1 MSSLIDPRAPRF
13 GAAITSVIALIGF
26 ADAFTAY
33 GQVAIVSSALLL
45 VLFVWSVFLPAW
57 HPYKFLF
64 SLIRP
69 RIGEPKELEDS
80 RPPRFAQQ
88 VGLFFAVSASVG
100 LIVNSQIV
108 VSVALAFIF
117 IAAFLNAF
125 FNFCLGCQMYLL
137 IKRFGLFGKGN

>member
-1 MSSLIDPRAPRF
+1 MSAMIDPRAPRF

-26 ADAFTAY
+26 ADAFTLY
-33 GQVAIVSSALLL
+33 GQVTLVSAIALL
-45 VLFVWSVFLPAW
+45 VLFVWSVFFPAS

-64 SLIRP
+64 GLIRP
-69 RIGEPKELEDS
+69 RIGEPQELEDA

-88 VGLFFAVSASVG
+88 VGMFFAVSAAVG
-100 LIVNSQIV
+100 LLIGSQV
-108 VSVALAFIF
+108 VVAVALAFIF

-137 IKRFGLFGKGN
+137 LKRFGLFSK

>member
-1 MSSLIDPRAPRF
+1 MSAMIDPRAPRF

-26 ADAFTAY
+26 ADAFTSY
-33 GQVAIVSSALLL
+33 GQVTIVSAIALL
-45 VLFVWSVFLPAW
+45 VLFVWSVFFPAS

-64 SLIRP
+64 GLIRP
-69 RIGEPKELEDS
+69 RIGEPQELEDA

-88 VGLFFAVSASVG
+88 VGLFFAVSAAIG
-100 LIVNSQIV
+100 LLIGSQV
-108 VSVALAFIF
+108 VVAVALAFIF

-137 IKRFGLFGKGN
+137 LKRFGLFSK

>member
-26 ADAFTAY
+26 ADAFTTN
-33 GQVAIVSSALLL
+33 GQVAAVSTALLL
-45 VLFVWSVFLPAW
+45 VLFVWSVFFPAS
-57 HPYKFLF
+57 HPYKLLF
-64 SLIRP
+64 GLIRP

-88 VGLFFAVSASVG
+88 VGLFFAISASLG
-100 LIVNSQIV
+100 LIINSQIV
-108 VSVALAFIF
+108 VSIALAFIF

-125 FNFCLGCQMYLL
+125 FNFCLGCQMYLQL
-137 IKRFGLFGKGN
+137 KRFGLLGKGN

>member
-1 MSSLIDPRAPRF
+1 MSAMIDPRAPRF

-33 GQVAIVSSALLL
+33 GQVTLVSAVTLLA
-45 VLFVWSVFLPAW
+45 LFVWSVFFPAS

-64 SLIRP
+64 GLIRP
-69 RIGEPKELEDS
+69 RIGEPQELEDA

-88 VGLFFAVSASVG
+88 VGLFFAVSAAVG
-100 LIVNSQIV
+100 LLIGSQMV
-108 VSVALAFIF
+108 VTVALAFIF
-117 IAAFLNAF
+117 IAAFLNGF

-137 IKRFGLFGKGN
+137 LKRFGLFSK

>member
-1 MSSLIDPRAPRF
+1 MSAMIDPRAPRF

-26 ADAFTAY
+26 SDAFTAF
-33 GQVAIVSSALLL
+33 GQVTLVIAIALL
-45 VLFVWSVFLPAW
+45 VLFVWSVFFPAS

-64 SLIRP
+64 GLIRP
-69 RIGEPKELEDS
+69 RIGEPQELEDA

-88 VGLFFAVSASVG
+88 VGLFFAVSATVG
-100 LIVNSQIV
+100 LLIDSQV
-108 VSVALAFIF
+108 VVAVALAFIF

-137 IKRFGLFGKGN
+137 LKRFGLFSK

>member
-1 MSSLIDPRAPRF
+1 MSAMIDPRAPRF

-26 ADAFTAY
+26 ADAFTTY
-33 GQVAIVSSALLL
+33 GQVTIVTAIALL
-45 VLFVWSVFLPAW
+45 VLFVWSVFFPAS

-64 SLIRP
+64 GLIRP
-69 RIGEPKELEDS
+69 RIGEPQELEDA

-88 VGLFFAVSASVG
+88 VGLFFAVSAAVG
-100 LIVNSQIV
+100 LLIDSQV
-108 VSVALAFIF
+108 VVAVALAFIF

-137 IKRFGLFGKGN
+137 LKRFGLFS

>member
-1 MSSLIDPRAPRF
+1 MSAMIDPRAPRF

-26 ADAFTAY
+26 ADAFTSY
-33 GQVAIVSSALLL
+33 GQETLVSAIALL
-45 VLFVWSVFLPAW
+45 VLFVWSVFFPAS

-64 SLIRP
+64 GLIRP
-69 RIGEPKELEDS
+69 RIGEPQELEDA

-88 VGLFFAVSASVG
+88 VGLFFAVSAAVG
-100 LIVNSQIV
+100 LLIGSQV
-108 VSVALAFIF
+108 VVAVALAFIF

-137 IKRFGLFGKGN
+137 LKRFGLFSK

>member
-1 MSSLIDPRAPRF
+1 MSAMIDPRAPRF

-26 ADAFTAY
+26 ADAFTSY
-33 GQVAIVSSALLL
+33 GQVTLVSAIALL
-45 VLFVWSVFLPAW
+45 VLFVWSVFFPAS

-64 SLIRP
+64 GLIRP
-69 RIGEPKELEDS
+69 RIGEPQELEDA

-88 VGLFFAVSASVG
+88 VGMFFAVSAAVG
-100 LIVNSQIV
+100 LLIGSQV
-108 VSVALAFIF
+108 VVAVALAFIF

-137 IKRFGLFGKGN
+137 LKRFGLFSK

>member
-1 MSSLIDPRAPRF
+1 MSAMIDPRAPRF

-26 ADAFTAY
+26 ADAFTTY
-33 GQVAIVSSALLL
+33 GQVTLVSAIALL
-45 VLFVWSVFLPAW
+45 VLFVWSVFFPAS

-64 SLIRP
+64 GLIRP
-69 RIGEPKELEDS
+69 RIGEPQELEDA

-88 VGLFFAVSASVG
+88 VGLFFALSAAVG
-100 LIVNSQIV
+100 LLIGSQV
-108 VSVALAFIF
+108 VVAVALAFIF

-137 IKRFGLFGKGN
+137 LKRFGLFSK

>member
-26 ADAFTAY
+26 ADAFSGY
-33 GQVAIVSSALLL
+33 GQVTVVSTSLLL
-45 VLFVWSVFLPAW
+45 VLFIWSVFFPAS

-64 SLIRP
+64 TLIRP
-69 RIGEPKELEDS
+69 KIGEPKELEDS
-80 RPPRFAQQ
+80 RPPRFAQR
-88 VGLFFAVSASVG
+88 VGLFFAVSGAIAL
-100 LIVNSQIV
+100 LINSQV
-108 VSVALAFIF
+108 VTSIALAFIF

-137 IKRFGLFGKGN
+137 LKRFGLFSKGN

>member
-1 MSSLIDPRAPRF
+1 MSDMIDPRAPRF

-26 ADAFTAY
+26 ADAFTTY
-33 GQVAIVSSALLL
+33 GQVTLVSAIALL
-45 VLFVWSVFLPAW
+45 VLFVWSVFFPAS

-64 SLIRP
+64 GLIRP
-69 RIGEPKELEDS
+69 RIGEPQELEDA

-88 VGLFFAVSASVG
+88 VGLFFAVSAAVG
-100 LIVNSQIV
+100 LLIGSQV
-108 VSVALAFIF
+108 VVAVALAFIF

-137 IKRFGLFGKGN
+137 LKRFGLFSK

>member
-1 MSSLIDPRAPRF
+1 MSAMIDPRAPRF

-26 ADAFTAY
+26 ADAFTTY
-33 GQVAIVSSALLL
+33 GQVTLVSAIALL
-45 VLFVWSVFLPAW
+45 VLFVWSVFFPAS

-64 SLIRP
+64 GLIRP
-69 RIGEPKELEDS
+69 RIGEPQELEDA

-88 VGLFFAVSASVG
+88 VGLFFAVSAAVG
-100 LIVNSQIV
+100 LLIGSQV
-108 VSVALAFIF
+108 VVAVALAFIF

-137 IKRFGLFGKGN
+137 LKRFGLFSK

>member
-1 MSSLIDPRAPRF
+1 MSAMIDPRAPRF

-26 ADAFTAY
+26 ADAFKSY
-33 GQVAIVSSALLL
+33 GQVTLVSAIALL
-45 VLFVWSVFLPAW
+45 VLFVWSVFFPAS

-64 SLIRP
+64 GLIRP
-69 RIGEPKELEDS
+69 RIGEPQELEDA

-88 VGLFFAVSASVG
+88 VGMFFAVSAAVG
-100 LIVNSQIV
+100 LLIGSQV
-108 VSVALAFIF
+108 VVAVALAFIF

-137 IKRFGLFGKGN
+137 LKRFGLFSK

>member
-1 MSSLIDPRAPRF
+1 MSAMIDPRAPRF

-26 ADAFTAY
+26 ADAFRTY
-33 GQVAIVSSALLL
+33 GQVTLVSAIALL
-45 VLFVWSVFLPAW
+45 VLFVWSVFFPAS

-64 SLIRP
+64 GLIRP
-69 RIGEPKELEDS
+69 RIGEPQELEDA

-88 VGLFFAVSASVG
+88 VGLFFAVSAAVG
-100 LIVNSQIV
+100 LLIGSQV
-108 VSVALAFIF
+108 VVAVALAFIF

-137 IKRFGLFGKGN
+137 LKRFGLFSK

>member
-1 MSSLIDPRAPRF
+1 MSAMIDPRAPRF

-26 ADAFTAY
+26 ADAFTSY
-33 GQVAIVSSALLL
+33 GQVTLVSAIALL
-45 VLFVWSVFLPAW
+45 VLFVWSVFFPAS

-64 SLIRP
+64 GLIRP
-69 RIGEPKELEDS
+69 RIGEPQELEDA

-88 VGLFFAVSASVG
+88 VGLFFAVSAAVG
-100 LIVNSQIV
+100 LLIGSQV
-108 VSVALAFIF
+108 VVAVALAFIF

-137 IKRFGLFGKGN
+137 LKRFGLFSK